1 MQIRLGY
8 ELVYDCPQADAYAAD
23 VECPQQKSERP
34 RRMETPTLNP
44 RVPGSSPGA
53 HPPCFQSLSLI
64 LSSRL
69 PAG

>member
-34 RRMETPTLNP
+34 RRMETPTLNQ

-53 HPPCFQSLSLI
+53 PTMFSIS
-64 LSSRL
+64 
-69 PAG
+69 